1 MRKHRSIQNISL
13 ALLLTASLSSCEKLI
28 TADEPT
34 DTITTTRLFETDAK
48 AEMAIAGVY
57 NTMIHGTGQNTYSAA
72 LGSFAAGLASVAGG
86 YAAGELINFNT
97 VGNANEYVLVTS
109 KLTANN
115 STIPRSLW
123 TSCYTAI
130 YNANTVIE
138 GIAASTSPKLSDS
151 VRKEITAE
159 AKFLRAFSYFYLVNF
174 FGELP
179 IALSGD
185 FNNTANLS
193 RSSVQEVYKQI
204 VSDLKDA
211 EAGLAAD
218 YSVGRGKRVRVNKYA
233 AIALMARVH
242 LFLGEYE
249 LAAARASDV
258 INHTTLYNLEPNVDD
273 VFRTTS
279 KEAIFQL
286 MQTEKDNVLRNATP
300 FGYYIENYPLQP
312 EVLDLFEAGDLRK
325 QFWTRGNT
333 YVNKY
338 TINSA
343 NAVLGVPAREYF
355 MALRLGELYLIRAE
369 ARANGAAGGLPS
381 AVQDLNELRRRADI
395 DELDETLGENDV
407 KAAIEKE
414 RQTELFAEWGSRWL
428 DLKRT
433 GKALQVLKAMPLK
446 QPWDGDH
453 QLLFPIP
460 PEEMTN
466 NNRLVQYPGYTL
478 R

>member
-1 MRKHRSIQNISL
+1 MRKNKFIQNISL

-48 AEMAIAGVY
+48 AEMAITGVY
-57 NTMIHGTGQNTYSAA
+57 NTMIHGTGQNIYSAA

-97 VGNANEYVLVTS
+97 VNNNSEYVLVTS
-109 KLTANN
+109 KLTARN
-115 STIPRSLW
+115 STIPAAIW
-123 TSCYTAI
+123 GSCYNAI

-138 GIAASTSPKLSDS
+138 GISASTSPKLSDS
-151 VRKEITAE
+151 VRKEIIAE

-185 FNNTANLS
+185 FNNTVRLS

-204 VSDLKDA
+204 MTDLKDA

-218 YSVGRGKRVRVNKYA
+218 YSVGRGKRVRVNRYA

-249 LAAARASDV
+249 PAAARASDV
-258 INHTTLYNLEPNVDD
+258 INHTTLYNLEPNVED

-300 FGYYIENYPLQP
+300 FGYNSVNYPLQP
-312 EVLDLFEAGDLRK
+312 EMLDLFETGDLRK
-325 QFWTRGNT
+325 QFWTRDNM

-338 TINSA
+338 TITNS
-343 NAVLGVPAREYF
+343 NGVLGVPAREYF

-369 ARANGAAGGLPS
+369 ARANGAAGGLS
-381 AVQDLNELRRRADI
+381 GAVQDLNELRRRADI
-395 DELDETLGENDV
+395 DELDENLGENDV

-414 RQTELFAEWGSRWL
+414 RQTELFAEWGSRWF

-433 GKALQVLKAMPLK
+433 GKALQVLKTMPLK

-460 PEEMTN
+460 PDEIIR
-466 NNRLVQYPGYTL
+466 NNRLVQNTGYTSL
-478 R
+478 

>member
-1 MRKHRSIQNISL
+1 MRKNNPIQNISL
-13 ALLLTASLSSCEKLI
+13 ALLMAASLSSCEKLI

-34 DTITTTRLFETDAK
+34 DTITTVKIFDTEAK
-48 AEMAIAGVY
+48 AEMAIAGAY
-57 NTMIHGTGQNTYSAA
+57 NSMINGNGQDIYSAA
-72 LGSFAAGLASVAGG
+72 YGSFAAGLASIAGG
-86 YAAGELINFNT
+86 YAAGELVNFNT
-97 VGNANEYVLVTS
+97 NLNSNEYVLVTS
-109 KLTANN
+109 KMTATN
-115 STIPRSLW
+115 STIPRTLW
-123 TSCYTAI
+123 GSCYGVI

-138 GIAASTSPKLSDS
+138 GISASTSPKLRDS
-151 VRKEITAE
+151 VRKEIIAE
-159 AKFLRAFSYFYLVNF
+159 AKFIRAFSYFYLVNF

-185 FNNTANLS
+185 FNNTASLS
-193 RSSVQEVYKQI
+193 RSSVQDVYKQI
-204 VSDLKDA
+204 MADLKDA

-258 INHTTLYNLEPNVDD
+258 INHTALYNLEPNVDN

-286 MQTEKDNVLRNATP
+286 MQTEKDNVLMNATP
-300 FGYYIENYPLQP
+300 FGYSSNNYPLQQ
-312 EVLDLFEAGDLRK
+312 ELLDLFETGDLRK
-325 QFWTRGNT
+325 QFWTRGNF
-333 YVNKY
+333 VNKY
-338 TINSA
+338 TITNT
-343 NAVLGVPAREYF
+343 NAVAGAPAREYY

-369 ARANGAAGGLPS
+369 ARANGAAGGLTG
-381 AVQDLNELRRRADI
+381 AIEDINALRRRADI

-407 KAAIEKE
+407 IAAIEKE
-414 RQTELFAEWGSRWL
+414 RQTELFAEWGSRWF

-446 QPWDGDH
+446 QPWEGDH
-453 QLLFPIP
+453 QLLMPLP
-460 PEEMTN
+460 PDEISR
-466 NNRLVQYPGYTL
+466 NNRIIQNPGYTSL
-478 R
+478 